1 MANRALPP
9 QVIEEL
15 CSYSTCVVSSSIE
28 TFDIRLCNVGFAD
41 SHVRCMFPELPPI
54 AGFAATARIRSASPP
69 MQGKTYYDRTDWWDH
84 ILSIPRPR
92 LVVIEDIDDP
102 PGLGAFIGEVHANIL
117 QALGCTAV
125 VTNGAVR
132 DLREVR
138 SAGFQMFAGN
148 VSVSHAYAHVF
159 EFGGIVQVGKLKISP
174 GDLLHGDLNGVHQV
188 PLEIA
193 QQILPVARQIM
204 ERRNRLVQFCHS
216 EQFTRDALRAAIKEA
231 EA

>member
-1 MANRALPP
+1 MANRALSP

-15 CSYSTCVVSSSIE
+15 CSFSTCLISSSVE
-28 TFDIRLCNVGFAD
+28 KFDIRLSNVGFAD
-41 SHVRCMFPELPPI
+41 SRVRCVFPEFAPI

-69 MQGKTYYDRTDWWDH
+69 MQGKSYYDHTDWWDH

-92 LVVIEDIDDP
+92 VVVLEDVDDP
-102 PGLGAFIGEVHANIL
+102 PGLGAFVGEVHANIL
-117 QALGCTAV
+117 RALGCTAV

-138 SAGFQMFAGN
+138 SAGLQMFAGN

-159 EFGGIVQVGKLKISP
+159 EFGGVVQVGRLRINP

-188 PLEIA
+188 PIEIA
-193 QQILPVARQIM
+193 EQILPVAREIAN
-204 ERRNRLVQFCHS
+204 RRARLVQFCRS
-216 EQFTRDALRAAIKEA
+216 DGFTRDALRAAIKEA

>member
-1 MANRALPP
+1 MANPALPP

-15 CSYSTCVVSSSIE
+15 CSYSTCVISSSIE
-28 TFDIRLCNVGFAD
+28 KFDIRLSNVGFAD
-41 SHVRCMFPELPPI
+41 SRVRCVFPEFLPV

-69 MQGKTYYDRTDWWDH
+69 MQGKSYYDRTDWWDH

-92 LVVIEDIDDP
+92 VVVLEDVDDP

-117 QALGCTAV
+117 RALGCTAV

-138 SAGFQMFAGN
+138 LAGLQMFAGN

-159 EFGGIVQVGKLKISP
+159 EFGGMVHVGKLRITP

-188 PLEIA
+188 PLQIAERILTVAKEIV
-193 QQILPVARQIM
+193 Q
-204 ERRNRLVQFCHS
+204 RRNRLVEFCRS
-216 EQFTRDALRAAIKEA
+216 EKFSREALRAAIKQA
-231 EA
+231 ES